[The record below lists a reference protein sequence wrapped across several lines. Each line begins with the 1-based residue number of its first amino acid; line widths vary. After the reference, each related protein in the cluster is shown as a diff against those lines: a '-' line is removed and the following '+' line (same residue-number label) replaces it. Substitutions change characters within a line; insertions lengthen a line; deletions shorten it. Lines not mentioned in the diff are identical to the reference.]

1 MSQQGLRQASIRA
14 VTSTALTHQG
24 DWLALF
30 DSLEI
35 PAGTFNERLLSY
47 VNAKLGTTYD
57 NVNGAMA
64 ALAAD
69 QSANEF
75 QGMGTFTPSI
85 GPGGSSDVVLLV
97 NGTDGLLLVDGS
109 SFLKLASSS

>member
-14 VTSTALTHQG
+14 VTSTTLTHNG
-24 DWLALF
+24 EWLALF
-30 DSLEI
+30 DALEI

-47 VNAKLGTTYD
+47 VNTKLGTSYD

-75 QGMGTFTPSI
+75 QGMGTFDPT
-85 GPGGSSDVVLLV
+85 VEE
-97 NGTDGLLLVDGS
+97 
-109 SFLKLASSS
+109 